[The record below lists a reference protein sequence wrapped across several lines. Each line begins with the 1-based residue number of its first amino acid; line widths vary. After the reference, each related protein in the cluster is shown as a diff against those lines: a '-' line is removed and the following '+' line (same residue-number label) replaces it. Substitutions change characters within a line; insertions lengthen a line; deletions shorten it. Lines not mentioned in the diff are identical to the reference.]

1 MKATAIMKAGLA
13 SSPAY
18 SDAVFEIDITVS
30 IMANANRGETLPFL
44 SMVIVEVGSDAMCYD
59 SPEGIDQDW
68 EIVSAPV
75 MYDSPTSLD
84 YEELH
89 SLYLELYA
97 HVLEMHRE
105 RKLGELGI

>member
-1 MKATAIMKAGLA
+1 MKATAIMKTGLA

-30 IMANANRGETLPFL
+30 IRGQR
-44 SMVIVEVGSDAMCYD
+44 SVVIVAVGSDTMRYD
-59 SPEGIDQDW
+59 SPEGIGQDW

-75 MYDSPTSLD
+75 IYKSPTSLD

-97 HVLEMHRE
+97 HVLEMYRE
-105 RKLGELGI
+105 RRLNSLLYRIK

>member
-1 MKATAIMKAGLA
+1 
-13 SSPAY
+13 
-18 SDAVFEIDITVS
+18 
-30 IMANANRGETLPFL
+30 
-44 SMVIVEVGSDAMCYD
+44 MCYD

-75 MYDSPTSLD
+75 MYNSPTSLD

-97 HVLEMHRE
+97 HVLGMYREIRLNSLLHR
-105 RKLGELGI
+105 

>member
-30 IMANANRGETLPFL
+30 IRGQKAI
-44 SMVIVEVGSDAMCYD
+44 VIVAVGSDTMRYE

-68 EIVSAPV
+68 EIVSAPI

-89 SLYLELYA
+89 VLYLELYA
-97 HVLEMHRE
+97 HVLEMYRE
-105 RKLGELGI
+105 RKLSELGI

>member
-1 MKATAIMKAGLA
+1 MKATAIMKSDLA

-30 IMANANRGETLPFL
+30 IMANPYRGETLPFL

-75 MYDSPTSLD
+75 MYDPTSLD

-97 HVLEMHRE
+97 HVLGMYRE
-105 RKLGELGI
+105 RRLNSLLHR